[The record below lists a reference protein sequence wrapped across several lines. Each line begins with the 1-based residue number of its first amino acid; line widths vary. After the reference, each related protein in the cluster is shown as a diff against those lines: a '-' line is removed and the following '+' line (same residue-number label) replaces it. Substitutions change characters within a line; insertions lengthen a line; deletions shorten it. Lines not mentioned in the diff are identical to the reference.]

1 MPSKIF
7 ESIHLPEGI
16 EAIATIGCDNL
27 LAAIS
32 MSWLLLVFNC
42 DCTWP
47 LLNYFGDFHESE
59 HNPKNQSC
67 LSHQDC
73 KNIIKN
79 KTCFKSLEGSSIN
92 LILTSRPN
100 LYQHTQVFESGMS
113 DPHLMIYTMLKSTY
127 TNNGN
132 IKSFLKNPSS
142 KT

>member
-1 MPSKIF
+1 M
-7 ESIHLPEGI
+7 
-16 EAIATIGCDNL
+16 
-27 LAAIS
+27 
-32 MSWLLLVFNC
+32 FNC

-47 LLNYFGDFHESE
+47 LFNYFGDFHESE

-79 KTCFKSLEGSSIN
+79 KTCFKSLEGSSVD

-132 IKSFLKNPSS
+132 TKSFLKNPSS